1 MNRWPNRAILSLLL
15 GCLLA
20 LATALIVTTSANG
33 APKPVNA
40 PLFTYGSL

>member
-1 MNRWPNRAILSLLL
+1 MSRWPIRAILSLLL

-20 LATALIVTTSANG
+20 LVTALIVTTSASG
-33 APKPVNA
+33 APKPANA

>member
-1 MNRWPNRAILSLLL
+1 MTRWPLRAVLAALL

-20 LATALIVTTSANG
+20 LAASLLVVSAANG
-33 APKPVNA
+33 TPKPANA